1 MMNETT
7 SGMYEIRES
16 VDAAPIR
23 TWLPPAEIEPAAMQ
37 QLRNAAAHPEVG
49 AAVAVMPDCHVG
61 FGVTIGCVFPTLD
74 SVIPNA
80 VGVDI
85 GCGMCAV
92 NTGVPLDR
100 GRMDKGF
107 WRKWM
112 GQVQRNVPTGFGAH
126 KSPQEMGDL
135 DRPLRATSLQ
145 KLLTDKARYQIGT
158 LGGGNHFMEAQVDQD
173 GAIWLMVH
181 SGSRHTGLRIADL
194 YNRAAISSSEQ
205 RDLPVGRDLASLRID
220 EQLGQDYLAD
230 MEWATD
236 FALENRLRMIQ
247 AMVEAFADQL
257 DRLRTK
263 QGVGDVSVINIHHN
277 FARLEEHAGRPTMV
291 HRKGATSAEVG
302 QIGIIPGS
310 MGSPS
315 YIVRGK
321 GNELSFNSCSH
332 GAGRRMSRTA
342 ARNAVTPSAFEAS
355 LKGTFSQPS
364 MGYADEAP
372 QAYKNIA
379 TVIGRQTDL
388 VDILHELRP
397 IITIKGDSRAKDD

>member
-1 MMNETT
+1 MH
-7 SGMYEIRES
+7 EIR
-16 VDAAPIR
+16 DAHDEAPIR

-49 AAVAVMPDCHVG
+49 PAVAVMPDCHVG
-61 FGVTIGCVFPTLD
+61 FGVTIGCVFPTVD

-92 NTGVPLDR
+92 NTGVRLDR
-100 GRMDKGF
+100 GRMDRSF
-107 WRKWM
+107 WRNWM
-112 GQVQRNVPTGFGAH
+112 GQVQRDVPTGFGAH
-126 KSPQEMGDL
+126 KSAQDLGEL

-145 KLLTDKARYQIGT
+145 KLLADKARFQIGT

-173 GAIWLMVH
+173 GMIWLMVH
-181 SGSRHTGLRIADL
+181 SGSRHTGLRIADF
-194 YNRAAISSSEQ
+194 YNRTAISSTEQ
-205 RDLPVGRDLASLRID
+205 RDLPVGRDLASLRLD

-247 AMVEAFADQL
+247 AMVEGFADQV
-257 DRLRTK
+257 DRRKVK
-263 QGVGDVSVINIHHN
+263 QAIGDISVINIHHN
-277 FARLEEHAGRPTMV
+277 FAHLEDHGGQSLMV
-291 HRKGATSAEVG
+291 HRKGATSAEAG

-310 MGSPS
+310 MGTPS

-321 GNELSFNSCSH
+321 GNDLSFNSCSH
-332 GAGRRMSRTA
+332 GAGRLMSRKA
-342 ARNAVTPSAFEAS
+342 ARDAVTQSSFERS
-355 LKGTFSQPS
+355 LRGTYSVPS

-372 QAYKNIA
+372 RAYKDIEI
-379 TVIGRQTDL
+379 VISRQADL
-388 VDILHELRP
+388 VEVLHELRP

>member
-1 MMNETT
+1 
-7 SGMYEIRES
+7 
-16 VDAAPIR
+16 
-23 TWLPPAEIEPAAMQ
+23 
-37 QLRNAAAHPEVG
+37 
-49 AAVAVMPDCHVG
+49 MPDCHVG

-107 WRKWM
+107 WREWM

-205 RDLPVGRDLASLRID
+205 RDLPVGRDLASPRID

-257 DRLRTK
+257 DRLLHET
-263 QGVGDVSVINIHHN
+263 
-277 FARLEEHAGRPTMV
+277 
-291 HRKGATSAEVG
+291 
-302 QIGIIPGS
+302 
-310 MGSPS
+310 
-315 YIVRGK
+315 
-321 GNELSFNSCSH
+321 
-332 GAGRRMSRTA
+332 GRRRRISDQYSSQLRATRGARWPDRPWCTARARPVPRLGRSASSRVRW
-342 ARNAVTPSAFEAS
+342 ARRAISSGAR
-355 LKGTFSQPS
+355 GTS
-364 MGYADEAP
+364 
-372 QAYKNIA
+372 
-379 TVIGRQTDL
+379 
-388 VDILHELRP
+388 
-397 IITIKGDSRAKDD
+397 